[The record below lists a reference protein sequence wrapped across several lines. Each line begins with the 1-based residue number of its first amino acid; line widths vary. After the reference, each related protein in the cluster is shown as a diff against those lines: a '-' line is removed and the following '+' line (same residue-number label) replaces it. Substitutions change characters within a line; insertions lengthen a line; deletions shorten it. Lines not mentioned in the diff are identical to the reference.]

1 MARRL
6 VVVLCMLVLPL
17 ALGAT
22 PAHAAKRHRAKKLLV
37 CHHGCPYRT
46 IQSAVNAARAGQT
59 VRVKPGKYSE
69 GVIVKG
75 HAKNGLHIVGTGTD
89 PTKTILD
96 GKNAKGRG
104 GAAQNGIEGEGVDN
118 LHIENM
124 WARNYAANG
133 FFVHDCNGYEMKKL
147 VASFNRAY
155 GLFAFNCVGGRMT
168 RSSGYGQADSAF
180 YVGQT
185 PVQSKPVWTY
195 LDHLE
200 GYENALGYSGTNSKY
215 VDIRDSEF
223 YNNGIGV
230 VPNTLDSEKFEPTS
244 NGIIEENLI
253 YWNNFDVYKP
263 DSPVKVSGNTVGS
276 QHYPIGIGV
285 YILGGTG
292 WKIRNNSIFGN
303 FKWGA
308 VASSDPGNKGDNA
321 ISNANEFTYN
331 TMGAAFGDA
340 NGTDYW
346 FDGSGHGN
354 CVSISSAG
362 STFDPGV
369 LSGALLYPSCPAP
382 NSGTG
387 GSLGD
392 LAQDGELL
400 DYTSKTT
407 AEEDSW
413 KKHPHPARLD
423 RKPID
428 GM

>member
-1 MARRL
+1 MARRMAL
-6 VVVLCMLVLPL
+6 LFL
-17 ALGAT
+17 ALAIPLGGAAA
-22 PAHAAKRHRAKKLLV
+22 PAFAAKKKAKKLLV

-46 IQSAVNAARAGQT
+46 IQSAVNKAKAGET
-59 VRVKPGKYSE
+59 IRVKPGTYAE
-69 GVIVKG
+69 GVVVKG
-75 HAKNGLHIVGTGTD
+75 HAKDGLHIIGTGTT
-89 PTKTILD
+89 PTDVVLD
-96 GKNAKGRG
+96 GKNAKGPG
-104 GAAQNGIEGEGVDN
+104 GAAQNAIEGSGVDN
-118 LHIENM
+118 LDLENM
-124 WARNYAANG
+124 YATHYAANG
-133 FFVHDCNGYEMKKL
+133 FFVHDCNGYLMRNL
-147 VASFNRAY
+147 VAGFEHAY

-168 RSSGYGQADSAF
+168 QSVGYGNADSAF

-185 PVQSKPVWTY
+185 PFQTTPVWTY

-230 VPNTLDSEKFEPTS
+230 VPNTLASEKFEP
-244 NGIIEENLI
+244 NMDGIIEENLI

-263 DSPVKVSGNTVGS
+263 DSPVKVSGNSVGS
-276 QHYPIGIGV
+276 ANYPIGIGV
-285 YILGGTG
+285 YLLGSTG
-292 WKIRNNSIFGN
+292 WKVRNNFIFGN
-303 FKWGA
+303 FMWGA
-308 VASSDPGNKGDNA
+308 VASSDPTNKGDKA
-321 ISNANEFTYN
+321 ISNGNQFTYN

-340 NGTDYW
+340 NGVDYW
-346 FDGSGHGN
+346 FDGSGKGN
-354 CVSISSAG
+354 CVSNSSAG
-362 STFDPGV
+362 STFDPGL
-369 LSGALLYPSCPAP
+369 LSGPLLYPSCPAP

-392 LAQDGELL
+392 TLQDAELL

-413 KKHPHPARLD
+413 KKHPHPPRLD